1 MFKDDQARAKEQQQ
15 QVLKV
20 AQAELKSLK
29 PGRAVYQQ
37 RGNVL
42 MLSSRDAALDTV
54 DAKLAALGSK

>member
-1 MFKDDQARAKEQQQ
+1 VSQRRDTPEPLTRKPPFF
-15 QVLKV
+15 
-20 AQAELKSLK
+20 AQ
-29 PGRAVYQQ
+29 AVYQQ